1 MKSAG
6 HGFVAS
12 GRMENPRSAAELWCQ
27 RKWEKEKIM
36 PKMIPYEKLSK
47 KERRNID
54 ASRRGGWGAI
64 NPVTRKPESSRAYNR
79 RKAQIW
85 KKEPDLRFGFLRS
98 RAMAPFSF
106 SFCGSLPSGVCGG
119 GDA

>member
-1 MKSAG
+1 MKN
-6 HGFVAS
+6 
-12 GRMENPRSAAELWCQ
+12 R
-27 RKWEKEKIM
+27 RKWVPLEKR
-36 PKMIPYEKLSK
+36 SK
-47 KERRNID
+47 KEQRR
-54 ASRRGGWGAI
+54 AAALRRSDWGAL